1 MSPHIADEVFIKINW
16 SVFTTIGN
24 IMPPRDPDEE
34 DEDEEVED
42 DEEDPAD
49 EPAVV
54 REPDDE

>member
-1 MSPHIADEVFIKINW
+1 MSPRIADEVFIGIGWNAIM
-16 SVFTTIGN
+16 TLGN